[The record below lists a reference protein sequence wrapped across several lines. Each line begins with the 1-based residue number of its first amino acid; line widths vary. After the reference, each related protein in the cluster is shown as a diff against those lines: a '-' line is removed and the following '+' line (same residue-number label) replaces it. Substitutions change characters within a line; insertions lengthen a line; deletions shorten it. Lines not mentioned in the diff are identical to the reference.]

1 MRLSVVRIRT
11 SIVQFDLVTK
21 IERKIF
27 TSSSQVLQLIKN
39 IYCSDMNIS
48 FWLQKSALFED
59 YFSTVV
65 LSTMTGGE
73 IFMTIMESQDG
84 PK

>member
-21 IERKIF
+21 IECKIF

-39 IYCSDMNIS
+39 IYCSDMNI

>member
-39 IYCSDMNIS
+39 IYCSDMNI

>member
-1 MRLSVVRIRT
+1 MWLSVVRIRT

-21 IERKIF
+21 IECKIF

-39 IYCSDMNIS
+39 IYCSDMNI